1 MRWNI
6 PPLAL
11 LCLFTLGGAN
21 AWLLSDIVSDLGPID
36 PLTSASQEHTGAI
49 PTSGSPP
56 LQQKPLSAYNQVL
69 EHPLFS
75 KTRSPYVPPPPSA
88 PSAAKQPPAI
98 TVPDPVLMVAGIMI
112 DDRLKKAYVVK
123 PNEPQGTWV
132 NEGDVVQGWTVQA
145 IHPNGVAL
153 KQNQRMIEF
162 ALYPTK

>member
-1 MRWNI
+1 
-6 PPLAL
+6 
-11 LCLFTLGGAN
+11 
-21 AWLLSDIVSDLGPID
+21 
-36 PLTSASQEHTGAI
+36 
-49 PTSGSPP
+49 
-56 LQQKPLSAYNQVL
+56 
-69 EHPLFS
+69 
-75 KTRSPYVPPPPSA
+75 
-88 PSAAKQPPAI
+88 
-98 TVPDPVLMVAGIMI
+98 MVAGIMI